1 MINVRQEIAY
11 HLYITTDRDKKQII
25 ISLYSQY
32 AMKIRFQLIACVTIN
47 FFLKKTAFYCKTW
60 DYCAALSYDRWN
72 KAIISTVPAFPT
84 NLKFLIQDGGS
95 IFIYSNI
102 NFDIMYVSF
111 ITSNERDPEFSPSPL
126 LHVCLG
132 ADDFFLCKYCLK
144 SIHLF

>member
-25 ISLYSQY
+25 ISLYSQH

-84 NLKFLIQDGGS
+84 NLKFLIQDGGA
-95 IFIYSNI
+95 Y
-102 NFDIMYVSF
+102 SF
-111 ITSNERDPEFSPSPL
+111 ILISTLISCTFLSLHLMRGIQNSPL
-126 LHVCLG
+126 LRCYMSAWELTI
-132 ADDFFLCKYCLK
+132 FF
-144 SIHLF
+144 SANTV